1 MKEQLSHRYKHQYQR
16 GAALVEFALV
26 TSAGFIVV
34 LFAVF
39 ELGRLLF
46 IFNTANE
53 ATRLGARLAVVCD
66 AHATLITQR
75 MSQLLPQLNASTV
88 NLQYDPPSCAAD
100 SATARATCRSVTVSV
115 KPGTMVSTYI
125 PLLNFSVEIPP
136 FTTTL
141 TREAMDSASCI

>member
-1 MKEQLSHRYKHQYQR
+1 MRHRLIYQKYR

-26 TSAGFIVV
+26 TTAGFIVV

-66 AHATLITQR
+66 ANAALITQR
-75 MSQLLPQLNASTV
+75 MSELLPQLNAGTV
-88 NLQYDPPSCAAD
+88 DLQYDPPSCAAD

-115 KPGTMVSTYI
+115 RPGTLVNTYI

>member
-1 MKEQLSHRYKHQYQR
+1 MRVQRRHRHQR

-26 TSAGFIVV
+26 TTAGFIV
-34 LFAVF
+34 LLLAVF

-46 IFNTANE
+46 IFNTASE

-66 AHATLITQR
+66 ANATLITQR
-75 MSQLLPQLNASTV
+75 MSALLPQLNASTISIR
-88 NLQYDPPSCAAD
+88 YDPPSCAAD
-100 SATARATCRSVTVSV
+100 STTARASCRSVTVAV
-115 KPGTMVSTYI
+115 NPGTVVSTNI
-125 PLLNFSVEIPP
+125 PLPNFSVEIPT

>member
-1 MKEQLSHRYKHQYQR
+1 MKVQLRHLYQHRYQR
-16 GAALVEFALV
+16 GTALVEFALV

-46 IFNTANE
+46 ILNTANE

>member
-1 MKEQLSHRYKHQYQR
+1 MRFQHRQKYQR

-26 TSAGFIVV
+26 TTAGFIV
-34 LFAVF
+34 LLLAAF

-66 AHATLITQR
+66 ANAALITQR

-88 NLQYDPPSCAAD
+88 NIHYEPASCAAD
-100 SATARATCRSVTVSV
+100 SATARASCRSVTVSV
-115 KPGTMVSTYI
+115 KPGIVVSTNI
-125 PLLNFSVEIPP
+125 PLLNFSFDIPA

-141 TREAMDSASCI
+141 TREAMDSTSCI

>member
-1 MKEQLSHRYKHQYQR
+1 
-16 GAALVEFALV
+16 
-26 TSAGFIVV
+26 V

>member
-1 MKEQLSHRYKHQYQR
+1 MKEQLRHRYQHRYQQ

-26 TSAGFIVV
+26 TSAGFIVI

-66 AHATLITQR
+66 ANAAIITQR
-75 MSQLLPQLNASTV
+75 MSQLLPQLNSSTV
-88 NLQYDPPSCAAD
+88 DLRYDPPSCAAD
-100 SATARATCRSVTVSV
+100 STTARATCRSVTVSV

-136 FTTTL
+136 FATTL
-141 TREAMDSASCI
+141 IREAMDSASCI

>member
-1 MKEQLSHRYKHQYQR
+1 MRFQHRQKYQR

-26 TSAGFIVV
+26 TTAGFIV
-34 LFAVF
+34 LLLAVF

-66 AHATLITQR
+66 ANAALITQR

-88 NLQYDPPSCAAD
+88 NIYYEPASCAAD
-100 SATARATCRSVTVSV
+100 SATARASCRSVTVSV
-115 KPGTMVSTYI
+115 KPGTVVSTNI
-125 PLLNFSVEIPP
+125 PLLNFSFDIPA

-141 TREAMDSASCI
+141 TREAMDSTSCI

>member
-1 MKEQLSHRYKHQYQR
+1 MRVQRRHRHQR

-26 TSAGFIVV
+26 TTAGFIV
-34 LFAVF
+34 LLLAVF

-46 IFNTANE
+46 IFNTASE

-66 AHATLITQR
+66 ANATLITQR
-75 MSQLLPQLNASTV
+75 MSALLPQLNASTISIR
-88 NLQYDPPSCAAD
+88 YDPPSCAAD
-100 SATARATCRSVTVSV
+100 STTARASCRSVTVAA
-115 KPGTMVSTYI
+115 KPGTVVSTNI
-125 PLLNFSVEIPP
+125 PLPNFSVEIPT

>member
-1 MKEQLSHRYKHQYQR
+1 MRDQLRNQCKHRYQH

-53 ATRLGARLAVVCD
+53 ATRLGARLATVCD
-66 AHATLITQR
+66 ANATLITQR

-100 SATARATCRSVTVSV
+100 SATARTTCRSVTVSV
-115 KPGTMVSTYI
+115 KPGTMVNAYI
-125 PLLNFSVEIPP
+125 PLLNFSVEIPSFP
-136 FTTTL
+136 TTL

>member
-1 MKEQLSHRYKHQYQR
+1 MKVQLRNLYQHRYQR

-53 ATRLGARLAVVCD
+53 ATRLGARLATVCD
-66 AHATLITQR
+66 ANTTLITQR

-100 SATARATCRSVTVSV
+100 SATARATCRSVSVSV
-115 KPGTMVSTYI
+115 KPGTMVNTYI

-141 TREAMDSASCI
+141 TREAMDSTSCI

>member
-1 MKEQLSHRYKHQYQR
+1 MKARRRQSCQR

-66 AHATLITQR
+66 ANAVLITQR
-75 MSQLLPQLNASTV
+75 MSQLLPQLNSTTV

-100 SATARATCRSVTVSV
+100 TTTARATCRSVTVSV
-115 KPGTMVSTYI
+115 KPGTMVTTYI

-136 FTTTL
+136 FATTL
-141 TREAMDSASCI
+141 TREAMDSTSCI

>member
-26 TSAGFIVV
+26 TSSGFIVV

-53 ATRLGARLAVVCD
+53 ATRLGARLATVCD
-66 AHATLITQR
+66 ANATLITQR

-100 SATARATCRSVTVSV
+100 SATARTTCRSVSVSV
-115 KPGTMVSTYI
+115 KPGTMVNTYI

-141 TREAMDSASCI
+141 TREAMDSTSCI

>member
-1 MKEQLSHRYKHQYQR
+1 MRNQLRHRYKHRYQR

-26 TSAGFIVV
+26 PSAGFIVV

-53 ATRLGARLAVVCD
+53 ATRLGARLATVCD
-66 AHATLITQR
+66 ANATLITQR

-88 NLQYDPPSCAAD
+88 SLQYDPPYCAAD
-100 SATARATCRSVTVSV
+100 SATARATCRTVTVSV
-115 KPGTMVSTYI
+115 KPGTMVNTYI
-125 PLLNFSVEIPP
+125 PLLSFSVEIPS
-136 FTTTL
+136 FATTM

>member
-1 MKEQLSHRYKHQYQR
+1 MRVLRRHRHQR

-26 TSAGFIVV
+26 TTAGFIV
-34 LFAVF
+34 LLLAVF

-46 IFNTANE
+46 IFNTASE

-66 AHATLITQR
+66 ANATLITQR
-75 MSQLLPQLNASTV
+75 MSALLPQLNANTISIR
-88 NLQYDPPSCAAD
+88 YDPPSCAAD
-100 SATARATCRSVTVSV
+100 STTARASCRSVTVAV
-115 KPGTMVSTYI
+115 KPGTVVSTNI
-125 PLLNFSVEIPP
+125 PLPNFSVEIPT

>member
-1 MKEQLSHRYKHQYQR
+1 MKAQLRPQYQS
-16 GAALVEFALV
+16 GVALVEFALV

-66 AHATLITQR
+66 ANAAIATECK
-75 MSQLLPQLNASTV
+75 
-88 NLQYDPPSCAAD
+88 Y
-100 SATARATCRSVTVSV
+100 CRLAV
-115 KPGTMVSTYI
+115 
-125 PLLNFSVEIPP
+125 
-136 FTTTL
+136 
-141 TREAMDSASCI
+141 

>member
-1 MKEQLSHRYKHQYQR
+1 MKVQLRHLYQHRYQR

-100 SATARATCRSVTVSV
+100 SATARATCRSV

>member
-1 MKEQLSHRYKHQYQR
+1 MRHRLIYQKYR

-26 TSAGFIVV
+26 TTAGFIVV

-66 AHATLITQR
+66 ANAALITQR
-75 MSQLLPQLNASTV
+75 MSELLPQLNAGTV
-88 NLQYDPPSCAAD
+88 ALQYDPPSCAAD

-115 KPGTMVSTYI
+115 RPGTVVNTYI
-125 PLLNFSVEIPP
+125 PLLNFSVEIPA

>member
-1 MKEQLSHRYKHQYQR
+1 MKVQLRHLYQHRYQR

-53 ATRLGARLAVVCD
+53 ATRLGRGWRWFVMPMRRLSPNGC
-66 AHATLITQR
+66 
-75 MSQLLPQLNASTV
+75 
-88 NLQYDPPSCAAD
+88 PSF
-100 SATARATCRSVTVSV
+100 SRS
-115 KPGTMVSTYI
+115 
-125 PLLNFSVEIPP
+125 
-136 FTTTL
+136 
-141 TREAMDSASCI
+141 

>member
-1 MKEQLSHRYKHQYQR
+1 MRNQLRHRYKHRYQR

-53 ATRLGARLAVVCD
+53 ATRLGARLATVCD
-66 AHATLITQR
+66 ANATLITQR

-88 NLQYDPPSCAAD
+88 SLQYDPPYCAAD
-100 SATARATCRSVTVSV
+100 DSIGQTGDDGKYLYTAAKFFSRDPLVCNNDDKRSD
-115 KPGTMVSTYI
+115 G
-125 PLLNFSVEIPP
+125 
-136 FTTTL
+136 
-141 TREAMDSASCI
+141 

>member
-1 MKEQLSHRYKHQYQR
+1 
-16 GAALVEFALV
+16 V

-53 ATRLGARLAVVCD
+53 ATRLGARLATVCD
-66 AHATLITQR
+66 ANATLITQR

-88 NLQYDPPSCAAD
+88 SLQYDPPYCAAD
-100 SATARATCRSVTVSV
+100 SATARATCRTVTVSV
-115 KPGTMVSTYI
+115 KPGTMVNTYI
-125 PLLNFSVEIPP
+125 PLLSFSVEIPS
-136 FTTTL
+136 FATTM

>member
-1 MKEQLSHRYKHQYQR
+1 
-16 GAALVEFALV
+16 
-26 TSAGFIVV
+26 V

-53 ATRLGARLAVVCD
+53 ATRLGARLATVCD
-66 AHATLITQR
+66 ANATLITQR

-100 SATARATCRSVTVSV
+100 SATARTTCSSVSVSV
-115 KPGTMVSTYI
+115 KPGTMVNTYI

-141 TREAMDSASCI
+141 TREAMDSTSCI